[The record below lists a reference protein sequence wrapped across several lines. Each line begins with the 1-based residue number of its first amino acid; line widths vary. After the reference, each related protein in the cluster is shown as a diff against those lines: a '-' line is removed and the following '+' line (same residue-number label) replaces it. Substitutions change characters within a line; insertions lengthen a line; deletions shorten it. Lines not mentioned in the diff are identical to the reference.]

1 MTGLGPG
8 RPRTLDRFV
17 MKWPI
22 ERPERP
28 IAELVSET
36 RGDLAEALRELGCV
50 PAGKPAFKVRH
61 GQRPELVAE
70 LAVRTEVGAGGLG

>member
-1 MTGLGPG
+1 MNGRGPG

-22 ERPERP
+22 ERAERP
-28 IAELVSET
+28 IAELIGEA

-50 PAGKPAFKVRH
+50 PAGKASFKVRH

-70 LAVRTEVGAGGLG
+70 LPVRTEVGAGGLG